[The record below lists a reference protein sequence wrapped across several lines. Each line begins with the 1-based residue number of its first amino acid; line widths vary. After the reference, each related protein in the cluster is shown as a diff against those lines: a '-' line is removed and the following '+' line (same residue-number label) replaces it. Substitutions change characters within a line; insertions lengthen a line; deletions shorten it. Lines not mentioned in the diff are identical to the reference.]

1 MLSYSQLIDGGT
13 LYKTKVRYLGLI
25 RVCSCCEDFLY
36 KVATTTFLYRS
47 TIYLSMLKC
56 NIGLAKQR
64 EDALWEIKKHKSR
77 HIYVNPIIN
86 HGCWQSD
93 VTYRL

>member
-1 MLSYSQLIDGGT
+1 
-13 LYKTKVRYLGLI
+13 
-25 RVCSCCEDFLY
+25 
-36 KVATTTFLYRS
+36 
-47 TIYLSMLKC
+47 MLKC